1 MVYLKC
7 SKVVSKVSDIIDGE
21 AGLMTRIRFY
31 GHIMMC
37 KNCRR
42 YLQQFRLVRD
52 LAGKVTQ
59 NDFHGDLPEDFDRV
73 MNFVMEEVGKEDG

>member
-21 AGLMTRIRFY
+21 AGLMTRMRFY

-37 KNCRR
+37 NNCRR
-42 YLQQFRLVRD
+42 YLAQFRLVRD
-52 LAGKVTQ
+52 YAGKVTQ
-59 NDFHGDLPEDFDRV
+59 NNLPDDFDRV
-73 MNFVMEEVGKEDG
+73 MNFVMEEVGKEDD

>member
-21 AGLMTRIRFY
+21 AGLMTRMRFY

-42 YLQQFRLVRD
+42 YFEQFRLVRD
-52 LAGKVTQ
+52 FAGKVAQ
-59 NDFHGDLPEDFDRV
+59 DDLPEDFDRV

>member
-7 SKVVSKVSDIIDGE
+7 SKVVSKISDIIDGE
-21 AGLMTRIRFY
+21 ADLMTRMRFY

-42 YLQQFRLVRD
+42 YLDQFRRVRD
-52 LAGKVTQ
+52 FAGKVTQ
-59 NDFHGDLPEDFDRV
+59 DDLPEDFDRV